1 MTAQRPSIPD
11 PALSLA
17 LAVVA
22 SSTSPLV
29 LLEADMTVIGAS
41 PSFCRAFQIDPASVE
56 GRSVFTLGQGEW
68 GAANLRSLLRETAIG
83 SADVEAYEFDLDS
96 PALGKRRLVLHAHRL
111 VHAAGPEVRVLLE
124 IFDATDERTS
134 ESFKQSLIRD
144 KAALLQEV
152 HHRVANSLQ
161 IIASVLMQSARR
173 VQSEEA
179 RGHLTDARN
188 RVMSIASVE
197 RQLADSQSGDVHLRD
212 YFTALCRS
220 LAASMIGD
228 PAALTLTVESDDS
241 TVSGEVSISLGLIIT
256 ELVINSL
263 KHAFPDERHGAIVV
277 AYRSEPTGWTLSV
290 TDNGI
295 GMPSAAAGG
304 AKSGLGTSIVEAL
317 ANRMQAIIQVTDM
330 APGTQTRI
338 VHAHGGK
345 DVAGRGAIP
354 AGQTA

>member
-1 MTAQRPSIPD
+1 MPD

-29 LLEADMTVIGAS
+29 LLETDMTVIGAS
-41 PSFCRAFQIDPASVE
+41 PSFCRAFQIDPASVD
-56 GRSVFTLGQGEW
+56 GRSVFALGQGEW
-68 GAANLRSLLRETAIG
+68 GVANLRSLLRETAMG
-83 SADVEAYEFDLDS
+83 TADVEAYEFDLDS

-124 IFDATDERTS
+124 IFDATDERSS

-197 RQLADSQSGDVHLRD
+197 RQLADSQAGDVHLRD

-220 LAASMIGD
+220 LAASMIRD
-228 PAALTLTVESDDS
+228 PEALTLTVEADDT
-241 TVSGEVSISLGLIIT
+241 TVSGEFSISLGLTIT

-263 KHAFPDERHGAIVV
+263 KHAFADERRGAIVV
-277 AYRSEPTGWTLSV
+277 AYSSGPTGWTLSV
-290 TDNGI
+290 TDNGV
-295 GMPSAAAGG
+295 GMPTAGAGG

-317 ANRMQAIIQVTDM
+317 ANRMQATIYVNDM
-330 APGTQTRI
+330 APGTQTKI
-338 VHAHGGK
+338 VHEESTQADTGLAAIA
-345 DVAGRGAIP
+345 AGR
-354 AGQTA
+354 TA

>member
-1 MTAQRPSIPD
+1 
-11 PALSLA
+11 
-17 LAVVA
+17 
-22 SSTSPLV
+22 
-29 LLEADMTVIGAS
+29 MTVIGAS
-41 PSFCRAFQIDPASVE
+41 TSFCRSFQIDPARVD
-56 GRSVFTLGQGEW
+56 GRSVFELGHGEW
-68 GAANLRSLLRETAIG
+68 GVANLRSLLRETAMG
-83 SADVEAYEFDLDS
+83 TADVEAYEFDLDS

-124 IFDATDERTS
+124 IFDATDERSS

-197 RQLADSQSGDVHLRD
+197 RLLADSQAGDVRLRE

-220 LAASMIGD
+220 LAASMIRD
-228 PAALTLTVESDDS
+228 PEALTLTVEADDS
-241 TVSGEVSISLGLIIT
+241 AVSGEVSISLGLTIT

-263 KHAFPDERHGAIVV
+263 KHAFPDERHGTIVV
-277 AYRSEPTGWTLSV
+277 AYGTSPTGWTLSV

-295 GMPSAAAGG
+295 GMPTAGTG
-304 AKSGLGTSIVEAL
+304 GTRAGLGTSIIEAL
-317 ANRMQAIIQVTDM
+317 ANRMQATIHVTDM
-330 APGTQTRI
+330 APGTRTEIIHLQDDQ
-338 VHAHGGK
+338 AAGGPAAII
-345 DVAGRGAIP
+345 AGR
-354 AGQTA
+354 TA

>member
-1 MTAQRPSIPD
+1 
-11 PALSLA
+11 
-17 LAVVA
+17 
-22 SSTSPLV
+22 
-29 LLEADMTVIGAS
+29 MTVIGAS
-41 PSFCRAFQIDPASVE
+41 TSFCRSFQIDPARVD
-56 GRSVFTLGQGEW
+56 GRSVFELGQGEW
-68 GAANLRSLLRETAIG
+68 GVANLRSLLRETAMG
-83 SADVEAYEFDLDS
+83 TADVEAYEFDLDS

-111 VHAAGPEVRVLLE
+111 VHEAGPEVRVLLE
-124 IFDATDERTS
+124 IFDATEERSS

-197 RQLADSQSGDVHLRD
+197 RLLADSQAGNVHLRD

-220 LAASMIGD
+220 LAASMIGN
-228 PAALTLTVESDDS
+228 PGALTLTVEADDS
-241 TVSGEVSISLGLIIT
+241 AVSGEVSISLGLIIT

-277 AYRSEPTGWTLSV
+277 AYSSDATGWSLSV

-295 GMPSAAAGG
+295 GMPTAGTG
-304 AKSGLGTSIVEAL
+304 GTRPGLGTSIVEAL
-317 ANRMQAIIQVTDM
+317 ANRMQATILVTDM
-330 APGTQTRI
+330 APGTRTTI
-338 VHAHGGK
+338 VHAQGEK
-345 DVAGRGAIP
+345 AVPELAAIAAGR
-354 AGQTA
+354 TA